1 MLSSLL
7 PSSTEKVVGTATPK
21 EATAEC
27 QAAWD
32 FSTGD
37 ELMISW
43 ESSSLTSGLK
53 FALKNAASPDSLV
66 MSRFLLPPDENFDA
80 IENLAGY

>member
-7 PSSTEKVVGTATPK
+7 PSSTEKVVGTAAPK
-21 EATAEC
+21 EPTAEC

-37 ELMISW
+37 ELMINW
-43 ESSSLTSGLK
+43 ESSPSTSGLK
-53 FALKNAASPDSLV
+53 FTLKNTASPDSLV
-66 MSRFLLPPDENFDA
+66 M
-80 IENLAGY
+80 